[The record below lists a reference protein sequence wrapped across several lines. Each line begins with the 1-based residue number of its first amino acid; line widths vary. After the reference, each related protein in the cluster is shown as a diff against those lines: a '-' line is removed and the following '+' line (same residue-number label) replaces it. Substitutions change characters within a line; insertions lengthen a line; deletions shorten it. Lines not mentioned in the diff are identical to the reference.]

1 MSRAYSVDNVLNAKF
16 NTLKFDG
23 VWYEAIG
30 NPELSGSW
38 FIKAPTKHGKTSLA
52 MQLAKYL
59 TKFGRVAYNS
69 VEEGLSL
76 SIQEAYRRANMKEA
90 ASKVLLLGKETVPE
104 LIIRL
109 DKPKSPNI
117 VFIDTVQFWDLK
129 FSEYKE
135 LKSRYPHKLFIYISH
150 QDGKNPDGH
159 VAKRIWRDA
168 NVIFEVEGF
177 KAFVT
182 GRYGGNPD
190 AEIIINEERAARY
203 WGLKM
208 TKS

>member
-23 VWYEAIG
+23 IWYEAIG

-90 ASKVLLLGKETVPE
+90 SSKVLLLGKETVVE
-104 LIIRL
+104 LMERL
-109 DKPKSPNI
+109 DKPKSPQI
-117 VFIDTVQFWDLK
+117 IFIDTVQFWDLK
-129 FSEYKE
+129 FSEYKD
-135 LKSRYPHKLFIYISH
+135 LKSKYPHKLFIYISH
-150 QDGKNPDGH
+150 QDGRNPDGH

-208 TKS
+208 AKS

>member
-1 MSRAYSVDNVLNAKF
+1 
-16 NTLKFDG
+16 
-23 VWYEAIG
+23 
-30 NPELSGSW
+30 
-38 FIKAPTKHGKTSLA
+38 

-69 VEEGLSL
+69 VEEGLSQ
-76 SIQEAYRRANMKEA
+76 SIQEAYNRVEMKEV
-90 ASKVLLLGKETVPE
+90 ASRIILLNKETVPE
-104 LIIRL
+104 LIKRL
-109 DKPKSPNI
+109 DRPKSPAI
-117 VFIDTVQFWDLK
+117 IFIDTVQFWDLK

-135 LKSRYPHKLFIYISH
+135 LKNRYPNKLFIYISH
-150 QDGKNPDGH
+150 QDGRNPDGN

-182 GRYGGNPD
+182 GRYGGDPD
-190 AEIIINEERAARY
+190 AEIIINEERATRY

-208 TKS
+208 GKN

>member
-1 MSRAYSVDNVLNAKF
+1 MSKAYSVGNVLNAKF
-16 NTLKFDG
+16 NTLQFDG
-23 VWYEAIG
+23 IWHEAIG

-76 SIQEAYRRANMKEA
+76 SIQDAYKRAGMNEVATKI
-90 ASKVLLLGKETVPE
+90 VLLGKEDVPT
-104 LIIRL
+104 LIKRL
-109 DKPKSPNI
+109 DKPKSPPI

-135 LKSRYPHKLFIYISH
+135 LKSKFPNKLFIYISH
-150 QDGKNPDGH
+150 QDGRNPDGH

-203 WGLKM
+203 WGMKM
-208 TKS
+208 AKQ

>member
-1 MSRAYSVDNVLNAKF
+1 MSRALSVDNVLNAKF

-23 VWYEAIG
+23 IWYEAIG
-30 NPELSGSW
+30 NPELSGCW

-59 TKFGRVAYNS
+59 TKFGRVGYNS
-69 VEEGLSL
+69 VEEGVSL
-76 SIQEAYRRANMKEA
+76 SIQEAYNRVNMKEVA
-90 ASKVLLLGKETVPE
+90 PKVLLLDKETVPE
-104 LIIRL
+104 LIVRL
-109 DKPKSPNI
+109 DKPKSPSI

-150 QDGKNPDGH
+150 QDGRNPDGH

-208 TKS
+208 AKS

>member
-1 MSRAYSVDNVLNAKF
+1 MSRALSVDNVLNAKF

-23 VWYEAIG
+23 IWYEAIG

-59 TKFGRVAYNS
+59 TKFGRVGYNS
-69 VEEGLSL
+69 VEEGVSL
-76 SIQEAYRRANMKEA
+76 SIQEAYNRVNMKEVA
-90 ASKVLLLGKETVPE
+90 PKVLLLDKETVPE
-104 LIIRL
+104 LIVRL
-109 DKPKSPNI
+109 DKPKSPQI

-150 QDGKNPDGH
+150 QDGRNPDGH

-208 TKS
+208 AKS

>member
-1 MSRAYSVDNVLNAKF
+1 MSRALSVDNVLNAKF

-23 VWYEAIG
+23 IWYEAIG

-59 TKFGRVAYNS
+59 TKFGRVGYNS
-69 VEEGLSL
+69 VEEGVSL
-76 SIQEAYRRANMKEA
+76 SIQEAYNRVNMKEVA
-90 ASKVLLLGKETVPE
+90 PKVLLLDKETVPE
-104 LIIRL
+104 LIVRL
-109 DKPKSPNI
+109 DKPKSPSI
-117 VFIDTVQFWDLK
+117 VFIDTIQFWDLK
-129 FSEYKE
+129 FGEYKE

-150 QDGKNPDGH
+150 QDGRNPDGH

-208 TKS
+208 AK

>member
-1 MSRAYSVDNVLNAKF
+1 
-16 NTLKFDG
+16 
-23 VWYEAIG
+23 
-30 NPELSGSW
+30 
-38 FIKAPTKHGKTSLA
+38 

-59 TKFGRVAYNS
+59 TKFGRVGYNS
-69 VEEGLSL
+69 VEEGVSL
-76 SIQEAYRRANMKEA
+76 SIQEAYNRVNMKEVA
-90 ASKVLLLGKETVPE
+90 PKVLLLDKETVPE
-104 LIIRL
+104 LIVRL
-109 DKPKSPNI
+109 DKPKSPSI

-150 QDGKNPDGH
+150 QDGRNPDGH

-208 TKS
+208 AKS

>member
-16 NTLKFDG
+16 HTLQFDG
-23 VWYEAIG
+23 IWLDAIG

-59 TKFGRVAYNS
+59 TNFGRVAYNS

-90 ASKVLLLGKETVPE
+90 SSKVLLLGKETVVE
-104 LIIRL
+104 LMERL
-109 DKPKSPNI
+109 DKPKSPQI
-117 VFIDTVQFWDLK
+117 IFIDTVQFWDLK
-129 FSEYKE
+129 FSEYKD
-135 LKSRYPHKLFIYISH
+135 LKSKYPHKLFIYISH
-150 QDGKNPDGH
+150 QDGRNPDGH

-190 AEIIINEERAARY
+190 AEIVINEERAARY

-208 TKS
+208 AKS